1 MNQPLLIAAGALV
14 AVGLTAAAIPAAAA
28 MPNCPAGTHWVQTGP
43 LLGQGFCKQHHRH
56 HQQVD
61 NGPAYLVG
69 AGLVL
74 NGLSHLVQAEHQAQP
89 QQVVVQEPVVV
100 PAWN

>member
-1 MNQPLLIAAGALV
+1 M
-14 AVGLTAAAIPAAAA
+14 
-28 MPNCPAGTHWVQTGP
+28 
-43 LLGQGFCKQHHRH
+43 
-56 HQQVD
+56 D